1 MLIVFIVLL
10 KQSPFERSERV
21 GNSRSSDTYQLLK
34 NILFFLFFL
43 YLFFVSIELIGK
55 AFKGFGGGFAEQL
68 IRTTSNPFVGLF
80 IGILST
86 SIVQSSSMTTSI
98 LVGMVAVGTIKVSNA
113 IPVVMGAN
121 IGTTVTNT
129 MVAMAHITR
138 KQEFGRAFGGALLH
152 DFFNVLSVLVL
163 LPLHLASRFILPQG
177 KGFLQL
183 LAEVLANGF
192 GDIGGTKFAS
202 PLKKITGPTVKLLR
216 EYLFPAILRPFFG
229 RRAGDAELVLAI
241 LTLVCALV
249 LLFLALKYMTRFMRS
264 ALLVKI
270 ENLFDAY
277 LFKTAIRGFAV
288 GAILTAVVQSSS
300 VTTSLAVPLIGAGI
314 LTMQQI
320 FPYVLGANLG
330 TTITAML
337 ASLALGNKLAITVAF
352 AHLWFN
358 IWGTIIW
365 YPLKK
370 VPIAMSRK
378 MAEVCTKS
386 RKLALIYIA
395 VMFYI
400 VPGLLI
406 LLAR

>member
-1 MLIVFIVLL
+1 
-10 KQSPFERSERV
+10 
-21 GNSRSSDTYQLLK
+21 
-34 NILFFLFFL
+34 
-43 YLFFVSIELIGK
+43 
-55 AFKGFGGGFAEQL
+55 
-68 IRTTSNPFVGLF
+68 
-80 IGILST
+80 
-86 SIVQSSSMTTSI
+86 
-98 LVGMVAVGTIKVSNA
+98 MVAVGTIKVSNA

-370 VPIAMSRK
+370 VPIAMSQK

>member
-1 MLIVFIVLL
+1 MGGIR
-10 KQSPFERSERV
+10 P
-21 GNSRSSDTYQLLK
+21 SSKYQLVK
-34 NILFFLFFL
+34 NLLFFLFFL
-43 YLFFVSIELIGK
+43 YLFFVSIELIGE
-55 AFKGFGGGFAEQL
+55 AFKGFGKGFAQQL
-68 IRTTSNPFVGLF
+68 IHTTSNPLVGLF

-98 LVGMVAVGTIKVSNA
+98 LVGMVAVGTIQVPNA

-152 DFFNVLSVLVL
+152 DFFNVLGVLVL
-163 LPLHLASRFILPQG
+163 LPLDLASRFILPQG
-177 KGFLQL
+177 KGFLQF
-183 LAEVLANGF
+183 LAEVLAGLF
-192 GDIGGTKFAS
+192 GNVGGTRFAS
-202 PLKKITGPTVKLLR
+202 PLKKVTGPTIRLLR
-216 EYLFPAILRPFFG
+216 EYVFPTILRPFFG
-229 RRAGDAELVLAI
+229 QRASDAKLALAI

-249 LLFLALKYMTRFMRS
+249 LLFLALKYMTGAMRS

-288 GAILTAVVQSSS
+288 GVILTAVVQSSS
-300 VTTSLAVPLIGAGI
+300 VTTSLAVPLLGAGI

-330 TTITAML
+330 TTVTAML
-337 ASLALGNKLAITVAF
+337 AALATGSTLAITVAF

-358 IWGTIIW
+358 IWASIIW
-365 YPLKK
+365 YPLRR

-386 RKLALIYIA
+386 RKIAIIYIII
-395 VMFYI
+395 MFYAM
-400 VPGLLI
+400 PGLLI
-406 LLAR
+406 LLTR